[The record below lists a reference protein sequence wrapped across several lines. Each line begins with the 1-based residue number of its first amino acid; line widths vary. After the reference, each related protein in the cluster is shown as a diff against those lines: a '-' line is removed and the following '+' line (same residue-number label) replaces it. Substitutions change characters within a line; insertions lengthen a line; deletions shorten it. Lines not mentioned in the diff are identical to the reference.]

1 MRLNQS
7 SPFGGLTRTRLLV
20 ALGQLETSYPREL
33 SRLLEAPIS
42 GVRMALLGLE
52 RDGLVSGRLV
62 GRTRIVQ
69 LNPAYF
75 ARRELKT
82 YLARLAEADRELQD
96 AVKKLRRRP
105 RQAGKPL

>member
-1 MRLNQS
+1 MRIVSS
-7 SPFGGLTRTRLLV
+7 SPFGGQTRTRVLV
-20 ALGQLETSYPREL
+20 ALGLLESSYPREL
-33 SRLLEAPIS
+33 ARLLDAPIS
-42 GVRMALLGLE
+42 GVRKALAGLE

-75 ARRELKT
+75 AREELRT
-82 YLARLAEADRELQD
+82 YLVRLAAADSELRRR
-96 AVKKLRRRP
+96 VEGLRRRP